1 MTHMKPFK
9 SVLQSEQR
17 KHEANVLIFKKKWVF
32 FAADAS
38 STFCETCQSDVLPLQ
53 MGGFGQ

>member
-1 MTHMKPFK
+1 MKPFK